1 MLPANEMKKNMK
13 EHNAKK
19 RNLIF
24 VSSVNSMG
32 FLFQP
37 ITPIPRSVASEFRSP
52 SSIPNTAINL
62 SNNMKKIL
70 TGLSC
75 LFLNEEGELHI
86 TIFRRTNVREYRN
99 YGLFFSYIIANN
111 SVHIIHHTKL

>member
-37 ITPIPRSVASEFRSP
+37 ITPTPRSVASEFRSP

-99 YGLFFSYIIANN
+99 YGLLFSYIIANN

>member
-1 MLPANEMKKNMK
+1 MLPANEMKKKMK

-32 FLFQP
+32 FIFQP

-62 SNNMKKIL
+62 SNNVKKIL

-75 LFLNEEGELHI
+75 LFLNEDFDIYFL
-86 TIFRRTNVREYRN
+86 
-99 YGLFFSYIIANN
+99 
-111 SVHIIHHTKL
+111 